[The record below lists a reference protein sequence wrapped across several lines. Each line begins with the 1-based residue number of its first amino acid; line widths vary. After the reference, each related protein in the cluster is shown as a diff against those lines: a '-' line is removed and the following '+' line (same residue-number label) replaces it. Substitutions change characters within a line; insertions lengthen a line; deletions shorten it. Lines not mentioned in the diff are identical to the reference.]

1 MQGVLFMAKSSLSSQ
16 TIEEVKNYER
26 VLRAHGIK
34 VEKLVVFGS
43 QAKGKAKSWSDID
56 LCVVSPQFG
65 KNRFEERVRLMKLSI
80 GAGENIEPHPYN
92 AKDLG
97 NKWDSLASEIN
108 KYGIEIS
115 L

>member
-1 MQGVLFMAKSSLSSQ
+1 MAKKSLNQ
-16 TIEEVKNYER
+16 KIIDEVKNYGR
-26 VLRAHGIK
+26 VLEERGIK
-34 VEKLVVFGS
+34 IGKLIVYGS

-92 AKDLG
+92 AEDLG

>member
-1 MQGVLFMAKSSLSSQ
+1 MQGVLFMVKKSINQ
-16 TIEEVKNYER
+16 EIIDEVKNYGM
-26 VLRAHGIK
+26 VLKRHGVVID
-34 VEKLVVFGS
+34 KLIIFGS
-43 QAKGKAKSWSDID
+43 QAKGKAKPWSDID

-92 AKDLG
+92 AKGLG
-97 NKWDSLASEIN
+97 NKWDCLASEIN
-108 KYGIEIS
+108 KFGIEIP